1 MAKKRFAAHFVW
13 CQEVLRLHYV
23 ELDEAGHWVGCY
35 PLEAELAST
44 AFYDGVLIPL
54 PAHLRPHDVST
65 LVALWRGWTAR
76 LRPGDLVTL
85 YQLKGLS
92 PSAAKLGTDDG
103 CGNGHIERL

>member
-35 PLEAELAST
+35 PLEVELAST

-65 LVALWRGWTAR
+65 LVALWSRWIVWDVQ
-76 LRPGDLVTL
+76 PFVH
-85 YQLKGLS
+85 
-92 PSAAKLGTDDG
+92 PLGTRRSDAVSLIPHDQDT
-103 CGNGHIERL
+103 IRT